1 MATLS
6 GQKAVAAAGT
16 AERLDSDRALNG
28 PLLVRALPNN
38 TGVMY
43 IGQAEGDVD
52 SANGLPLAAGDAA
65 VFAFV
70 GNLSQI
76 WVDAAVS
83 GEKVAWLA
91 LEA

>member
-1 MATLS
+1 MAILS
-6 GQKAVAAAGT
+6 GQKAVAAAGA
-16 AERLDSDRALNG
+16 AERLHSDCAVNG
-28 PLLVRALPNN
+28 SLLVRALPNN

-52 SANGLPLAAGDAA
+52 SANGMPLAAGDSA

-70 GNLSQI
+70 GNLNQI
-76 WVDAAVS
+76 WVDAAVN
-83 GEKVAWLA
+83 GEKVAWLI